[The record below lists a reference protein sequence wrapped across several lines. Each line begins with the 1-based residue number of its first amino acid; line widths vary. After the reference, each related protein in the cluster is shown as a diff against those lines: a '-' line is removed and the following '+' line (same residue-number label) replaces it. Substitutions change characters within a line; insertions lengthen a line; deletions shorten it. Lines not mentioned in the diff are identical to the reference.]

1 KRHVLEQFPF
11 YVSKALVYR
20 IDPQGA
26 AHAAVNLG
34 FSVMRRK
41 RRVGSEC
48 VAQLPVALRAGEL
61 KQNSVRKSAR
71 HFDAALRFV
80 LLVLE
85 FFAASVRAGQQFLE
99 TAILFLVLVIGQR
112 LVLKRDDAI
121 GATLAGLNDVAR
133 L

>member
-1 KRHVLEQFPF
+1 
-11 YVSKALVYR
+11 
-20 IDPQGA
+20 
-26 AHAAVNLG
+26 
-34 FSVMRRK
+34 
-41 RRVGSEC
+41 
-48 VAQLPVALRAGEL
+48 
-61 KQNSVRKSAR
+61 NSVRKSAR

-121 GATLAGLNDVAR
+121 GAALAGLNDVAR
-133 L
+133 LWAPALLPALLKSGEVGMFQRAYLVRCTTL